1 MTEESIIKSY
11 NEGINAVISLIKD
24 LNYDFVNQMGSLT
37 SEINTLNSEMI
48 ALKARIAELEARL
61 NKNSSNS
68 SKPPSTDGY
77 KKTIKNNRVKSGRH
91 TGGQYGH
98 EGHTLLKVENP
109 DYTVDVPIE
118 DHCDCGANL
127 SEVDDKLR
135 TRQEFELP
143 EIKPIVT
150 EYRTHEKI
158 CPQCGKV
165 HKSEFP
171 THISQPTQY
180 GVKMKGIMTYL
191 TDYQF
196 IPLKRAVENDRRDYR
211 SDCKSGNVSNG

>member
-11 NEGINAVISLIKD
+11 NEGINAVITLVKD
-24 LNYDFVNQMGSLT
+24 LNHDFVSQMGSLT

-77 KKTIKNNRVKSGRH
+77 KKTIKNNRVKNGKH

-109 DYTVDVPIE
+109 DHTIDAPIE

-127 SEVDDKLR
+127 SGVNDILR

-143 EIKPIVT
+143 DIKPIVT

-171 THISQPTQY
+171 AHISQPTQLA
-180 GVKMKGIMTYL
+180 L
-191 TDYQF
+191 T
-196 IPLKRAVENDRRDYR
+196 
-211 SDCKSGNVSNG
+211 

>member
-11 NEGINAVISLIKD
+11 NEGINAVITLVKD
-24 LNYDFVNQMGSLT
+24 LNHDFESQMGSLT
-37 SEINTLNSEMI
+37 SEINTLSSEMI

-61 NKNSSNS
+61 KNSNNS

-91 TGGQYGH
+91 TGAQYGH
-98 EGHTLLKVENP
+98 EGHTLLKVEKP
-109 DYTVDVPIE
+109 DYTVDAPIE

-143 EIKPIVT
+143 EIKLIVT

-158 CPQCGKV
+158 
-165 HKSEFP
+165 
-171 THISQPTQY
+171 
-180 GVKMKGIMTYL
+180 
-191 TDYQF
+191 
-196 IPLKRAVENDRRDYR
+196 
-211 SDCKSGNVSNG
+211 